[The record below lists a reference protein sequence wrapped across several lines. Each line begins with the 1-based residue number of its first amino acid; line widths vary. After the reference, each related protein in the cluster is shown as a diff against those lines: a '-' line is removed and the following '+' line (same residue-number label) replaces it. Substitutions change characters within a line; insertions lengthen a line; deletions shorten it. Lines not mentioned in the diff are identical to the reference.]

1 MIGHVVRFYTSV
13 FSSPVGLCVGVSTLS
28 SSTLFVFFFFRMTLI
43 AAASSDVLIS
53 FIAVRRP
60 EGGSKSSVEPEYL
73 ETLEPLQIGGTVRL
87 AITIFR

>member
-13 FSSPVGLCVGVSTLS
+13 FSSPVGICVGVSTLS
-28 SSTLFVFFFFRMTLI
+28 SSTLFLFFFRMTLI

-60 EGGSKSSVEPEYL
+60 EGGRKSSVEPEYL